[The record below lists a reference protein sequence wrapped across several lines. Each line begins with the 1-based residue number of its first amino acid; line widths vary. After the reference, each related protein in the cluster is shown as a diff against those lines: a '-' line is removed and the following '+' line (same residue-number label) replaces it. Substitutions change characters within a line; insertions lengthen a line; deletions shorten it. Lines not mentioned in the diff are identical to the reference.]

1 VGFFGTGNIASL
13 NSFDPMWVRCFLTV
27 FSPFKM
33 AGLILLRI
41 MVPFI
46 YTSCVYRS
54 INLIRKANTLNMFC
68 IVLMIS
74 DLMLLE
80 LLYCITNIGSWL
92 EIGTSLS
99 QFIIMEAFVII
110 LLLLYGLAYVL
121 TTTKCSFLQI

>member
-1 VGFFGTGNIASL
+1 
-13 NSFDPMWVRCFLTV
+13 
-27 FSPFKM
+27 
-33 AGLILLRI
+33 
-41 MVPFI
+41 
-46 YTSCVYRS
+46 
-54 INLIRKANTLNMFC
+54 MFC